1 MRHFCGA
8 CVAGLSAALLLAAS
22 SAHAFTFG
30 SGGASNGEGS
40 AVVDPD
46 EQLNSFGAGA
56 AAIQEGGRTVY
67 FGVAPS
73 LGSRPTSS
81 LVAPPASGN
90 SRSWPAPGAFPY
102 HQ

>member
-1 MRHFCGA
+1 MRQFNGVR
-8 CVAGLSAALLLAAS
+8 VAGLAAALLLAAS
-22 SAHAFTFG
+22 SAQAFTLG
-30 SGGASNGEGS
+30 SGGASDSGGS

-56 AAIQEGGRTVY
+56 AAMQEGGRAVH

-73 LGSRPTSS
+73 FGSGPTSS
-81 LVAPPASGN
+81 LVRRPASGN
-90 SRSWPAPGAFPY
+90 ARSWPAPGTFPD